1 MGGRCEDLA
10 ERLWPENLQEVQ
22 DGLSK
27 SAGIPV
33 LFAHVSGRP
42 LAACEDL
49 TAFCRTFTRSVALSR
64 PCLGCGRLSADRDV
78 AIAPDRLR
86 SLFYVCPLGLTDIAV
101 PIKAAGEVIGHLV
114 TAQTRLGDLLSLD
127 DGPRPPDSEECSS
140 LLAEAP
146 TRTEAELAAVAAGLS
161 TVAWLTGSLA
171 ASRRRNLRLAD
182 HIREQNR
189 YFQQYVTTDA
199 VTGVANRRHFCSS
212 LHAETV
218 RARRYKR
225 SLSVAVL
232 DVEGFRRTNDEFG
245 HDVGDVMLRNIA
257 ECLVST
263 VRQTDLVGRV
273 GGDEFAILFP
283 ETTRAEAMI
292 ALGRIHGQI
301 DDLNASGELPVEVR
315 VTVGVVDRS
324 AEADDLLTAAMK
336 AEQQARPLAGVAV

>member
-10 ERLWPENLQEVQ
+10 DRLWPENLQEVQ
-22 DGLSK
+22 DNLSR
-27 SAGIPV
+27 STGIPM

-49 TAFCRTFTRSVALSR
+49 TAFCRAFTQSVALSR
-64 PCLGCGRLSADRDV
+64 PCLGCGRLSSDRE
-78 AIAPDRLR
+78 AGIAPDRLHA
-86 SLFYVCPLGLTDIAV
+86 FIYVCPLGLVDVAV
-101 PIKAAGEVIGHLV
+101 PIKAMGEVIGHLV
-114 TAQTRLGDLLSLD
+114 TAQTRPDDPLSLD
-127 DGPRPPDSEECSS
+127 DAHGSRDSEECSS

-146 TRTEAELAAVAAGLS
+146 ARTEAELMGMASGLS
-161 TVAWLTGSLA
+161 TVAWLTGALV

-182 HIREQNR
+182 HIREQKR
-189 YFQQYVTTDA
+189 VLQRYVTTDA
-199 VTGVANRRHFCSS
+199 VTGVSNRRHFCSS
-212 LHAETV
+212 LRMETA

-225 SLSVAVL
+225 GLSVAVL
-232 DVEGFRRTNDEFG
+232 DVEDFRRTNEEFG
-245 HDVGDVMLRNIA
+245 HDVGDAILRSLA

-292 ALGRIHGQI
+292 ALARIYGQI

-315 VTVGVVDRS
+315 VTAGAVDRS
-324 AEADDLLTAAMK
+324 AEADDLLAAAVK
-336 AEQQARPLAGVAV
+336 AEQQMRPLAGTVA